1 MGRTTVPYRSSAN
14 LAGLARE
21 RERDP
26 LQRRPMTT
34 SYPMTEPTRV
44 PAVDSEVA
52 RRIVEDSIRSYF
64 RKRRSRVP
72 AFVDATF
79 SLSGA
84 LETHANAFGHDLWR
98 APLNLALAAPQLG
111 ISAIANGFERA
122 GRRRSAR
129 WLRARELYFR
139 TSVSNEIERRLIV
152 DLLELPYA
160 GPGRPSFRD
169 ALAVEIISHE
179 SLAGALGALAG
190 HWGIKERAR
199 LETRLAEQVSIYLN
213 ARASAGELAGAAVT
227 LGTGAIALHQFTPGF
242 LTFGP
247 ALAEALSARIAG
259 SAAAMIAGGGTL
271 AASALAS
278 AFSGVV
284 TDPIQRALG
293 FHHARLVRLLDALE
307 TAFLGGDEKLRMPE
321 QYAARL
327 IELLDAITSVVG
339 HARVA

>member
-1 MGRTTVPYRSSAN
+1 MPEAPPLPGV
-14 LAGLARE
+14 
-21 RERDP
+21 DP
-26 LQRRPMTT
+26 
-34 SYPMTEPTRV
+34 EI
-44 PAVDSEVA
+44 A

-72 AFVDATF
+72 AFVDANF
-79 SLSGA
+79 SISGA
-84 LETHANAFGHDLWR
+84 LSTHANAFGHDLWR
-98 APLNLALAAPQLG
+98 APLNVALAAPQFG
-111 ISAIANGFERA
+111 INAIANGLERA

-129 WLRARELYFR
+129 WLRSRELYFR

-169 ALAVEIISHE
+169 ALAVEIISHD
-179 SLAGALGALAG
+179 SLSGTLAALAG
-190 HWGIKERAR
+190 HWGMKERER
-199 LETRLAEQVSIYLN
+199 LEARLAEQISIYLN
-213 ARASAGELAGAAVT
+213 ARASAGEIASAAVT
-227 LGTGAIALHQFTPGF
+227 LGTGALALHQFTPGF

-259 SAAAMIAGGGTL
+259 SAAAMLAGGSTL
-271 AASALAS
+271 AASAIAS

-293 FHHARLVRLLDALE
+293 FHHKRLVRLLDSLE
-307 TAFLGGDEKLRMPE
+307 IAFLGGDERLRMPE

-327 IELLDAITSVVG
+327 LELLDAIASVVS
-339 HARVA
+339 HARVAS